1 MFSLAIPT
9 KKFKE
14 DHTFSESVD
23 LKKTKEKQ
31 NKKIYTKVFSQCYL
45 QGMRKISWKN
55 SKPYFSWSSWKFSF
69 FKQNTWFLVKNKP
82 LLKIIHQYF
91 LVQNQFNQT
100 ITMFVLK

>member
-45 QGMRKISWKN
+45 VNRTLAGAPGSFRFSNKIQGFW
-55 SKPYFSWSSWKFSF
+55 
-69 FKQNTWFLVKNKP
+69 
-82 LLKIIHQYF
+82 
-91 LVQNQFNQT
+91 
-100 ITMFVLK
+100 